1 LKFYTCFDGTPT
13 LQRFFVISTVAVIG
27 YYIVY
32 FCIVKRVVIILG
44 KGAIIWLETRFLLFF
59 YYIFNKMTQKSITVS
74 FISLGCPKNV
84 VDSERMLA
92 QIAQAGLLITTET
105 DNADVVVIN
114 TCGFIAPAIDESLE
128 AIRHAVGQ
136 KRQGKVRKVIVAG
149 CLCER
154 LGAELFEKVDNI
166 DAVVGL
172 EQRDNI
178 GRIIKEVCSSEQ
190 PVIYLDKTG
199 VAGNR
204 IADDRIRLL
213 TTPGHWA
220 YLRISEGCD
229 YRCSFCTIPKIR
241 GRFRSKPQE
250 LVIDE
255 AEELVSA
262 GVVELNIVAQ
272 DTTYYGRD
280 LKIKNGLATLVSEI
294 EKVPQL
300 KWIRLMYLY
309 PAGIDKV
316 LIETIARS
324 EKIVHYLDIPIQ
336 HVSSKILKSM
346 RRPDTKE
353 KLRRLIGSLRNAMP
367 DIVLRTTLIVGF
379 PGETDR
385 QFDELLDFV
394 EWAQFDALGC
404 FKFYPESGTA
414 AAQMPGQIP
423 DEIKQQRLDE
433 LMLTQ
438 QRIAFAKNKSR
449 IGSRLTCLVDSING
463 GGGKSE
469 GTGRFYGQAPDIDS
483 VCVIED
489 CSAKTGQFVDTR
501 VFDTKDYDLLVEQ
514 L

>member
-1 LKFYTCFDGTPT
+1 MVKKS
-13 LQRFFVISTVAVIG
+13 VTVG
-27 YYIVY
+27 
-32 FCIVKRVVIILG
+32 
-44 KGAIIWLETRFLLFF
+44 
-59 YYIFNKMTQKSITVS
+59 
-74 FISLGCPKNV
+74 FISLGCPKNT

-105 DNADVVVIN
+105 DNADIVVVN

-128 AIRHAVGQ
+128 AIRHAVEH
-136 KRQGKVRKVIVAG
+136 KRQGNVGKVVVAG

-154 LGAELFEKVDNI
+154 LGTELFEKVDGV
-166 DAVVGL
+166 DAIVGL

-178 GRIIKEVCSSEQ
+178 GRIIKEICSSEQ
-190 PVIYLDKTG
+190 PFICLEKNGITGDK
-199 VAGNR
+199 
-204 IADDRIRLL
+204 IADDRTRLL

-241 GRFRSKPQE
+241 GRFRSKPRE
-250 LVIDE
+250 LVLAE

-280 LKIKNGLATLVSEI
+280 LKIENGLAALVSEI
-294 EKVPQL
+294 EKIPQL

-324 EKIVHYLDIPIQ
+324 EKIVHYLDIPVQ
-336 HVSSKILKSM
+336 HINSQILKSM
-346 RRPDTKE
+346 LRPGTK
-353 KLRRLIGSLRNAMP
+353 KQLRRLIGNLRETMS

-385 QFDELLDFV
+385 QFNELLDFV

-414 AAQMPGQIP
+414 AAEMPNQVP
-423 DEIKQQRLDE
+423 DEVKRQRLEE
-433 LMLTQ
+433 LMLEQ
-438 QRIAFAKNKSR
+438 QKIAFAKNKSR
-449 IGSRLTCLVDSING
+449 IGSRLTCLVDSVDCG
-463 GGGKSE
+463 ASE
-469 GTGRFYGQAPDIDS
+469 SVGTGRFYGQAPDIDS
-483 VCVIED
+483 VCIISD
-489 CSAKTGQFVDTR
+489 CSAKAGRFVNTR
-501 VFDTKDYDLLVEQ
+501 VFDTRDYDLLVEE